1 MLKSLLGRDLN
12 KVAHHKACNFIE
24 KRLQHRCFPVN
35 IATFLITPVLKNISV
50 QLLLKIIKKIF
61 LGKATSHNDH
71 YIIDMGSQRP
81 KIGSN

>member
-12 KVAHHKACNFIE
+12 KVADHKACNFIE
-24 KRLQHRCFPVN
+24 KRLQHRCFPMN

-50 QLLLKIIKKIF
+50 KLLVKIIKKIF

-71 YIIDMGSQRP
+71 YMVDMGGQRP

>member
-1 MLKSLLGRDLN
+1 M
-12 KVAHHKACNFIE
+12 
-24 KRLQHRCFPVN
+24 N

-50 QLLLKIIKKIF
+50 KLLLKIIKKIF

-71 YIIDMGSQRP
+71 YMVDMGGQRP